1 MICYFTRYVIQVL
14 VVMKSHM
21 YIGDRSTDAPLDAS
35 CGLNNVLCMESV
47 PRQAN
52 PNPATEYEL
61 QCNCYSY
68 YKIPLKAALDE
79 VASSLVIKPHQYVQ
93 G

>member
-1 MICYFTRYVIQVL
+1 
-14 VVMKSHM
+14 MKSHR
-21 YIGDRSTDAPLDAS
+21 YIGDRSTDASLDAS

-52 PNPATEYEL
+52 QNPATDHEL

-68 YKIPLKAALDE
+68 NKIPLKAALDE

>member
-1 MICYFTRYVIQVL
+1 
-14 VVMKSHM
+14 MKSHM

-47 PRQAN
+47 PRQVN
-52 PNPATEYEL
+52 QTQHSDYEL

-68 YKIPLKAALDE
+68 NKIPLKAALDE
-79 VASSLVIKPHQYVQ
+79 VASSLVVKPHQNVQ